1 MIAPLLSTKFSKPL
15 HRPDLIPRARLIER
29 LDQGSAGKLILI
41 CAPAGFGKTTI
52 MSLWE
57 QQNRSPSAWLALDA
71 DDNQVVRF
79 LVYMITAFQAIA
91 PEVGQTALAM
101 LQSTQS
107 SSLEVV
113 LTVLINE
120 LSSLPEDFFLF
131 LDDYHLIEAQAI
143 HTALSFLIEHLP
155 QHMHLVIASRSD
167 PPLPLSRLRARG
179 QLTELR
185 QADLR
190 FTTEEAA
197 GFLKQSL
204 GLQLTPQQIAALEAR
219 TEGWIAGLQ
228 LAALSMRG
236 RENHEAFIRD
246 FSGSHRFVIDY
257 LADEVF
263 SRQAEDLRQFLC
275 ETAIVDRL
283 TPALCQAIT
292 GRSDSAALLRMLEE
306 ANLFLIPLDDQRTWY
321 RYHPLFQDFLR
332 TRLEE
337 HLRTELHKKASQ
349 WFLANGYAY
358 EAVNHAL
365 STGDMDLA
373 EQVISQAVKDAFQQA
388 AFPSLIGWLEALPEE
403 RVLANPV
410 LAIYKSL
417 TLFITHS
424 LEEALP
430 YGLAAEKL
438 IGSDMQSALQGQ
450 FLCLKAHLAM
460 CVGQLDEAVQY
471 AREALEYLE
480 EEHHFLHNLTLN
492 VLGQVLEM
500 KGEVAMAVEIYRQ
513 AFEYGWQAGD
523 HLGALVVFTN
533 LVFGLNELGRR
544 REAVSG
550 CQRLVADEKLSTEH
564 GLPLKD
570 AIYLPWSLL
579 EFEANNL
586 DLAFEYS
593 ERALKLAQAVNFTPA
608 TIWAQYILAFVH
620 LAKGE
625 LEAMRE
631 LTRQGRE
638 FASQTGRENLQGT
651 WFAALEAQASIDSGD
666 LPAALRWA
674 DSMGYT
680 PQDSPSHWMDQPYF
694 TYLRSLLRS
703 GQVEA
708 AQALL
713 NTMETLAE
721 QGGRQRKLITIYLL
735 QALACQANGEKETA
749 RERLSRAVE
758 LAAPEGYRRAFLDE
772 GQGIQQLLPHV
783 RQIAPAF
790 VDELLFSFHPSKPVP
805 ASVEGFME
813 ALTERELEV
822 LELVAKGLSNR
833 EIAEVLY
840 VTLGTTKKHL
850 NNIFSKLYV
859 ESRTQAVAKAREL
872 GLLK

>member
-1 MIAPLLSTKFSKPL
+1 MIAPLLTTKFNKPPP
-15 HRPDLIPRARLIER
+15 RPELVPRERLIER
-29 LDQGSAGKLILI
+29 LNQGTASKLILI

-52 MSLWE
+52 MSLWGLH
-57 QQNRSPSAWLALDA
+57 NDLPSAWLSLDVE
-71 DDNQVVRF
+71 DNQLTRF
-79 LVYMITAFQAIA
+79 FVYMITALQAIS
-91 PEVGQTALAM
+91 PEVGQASLAM

-107 SSLEVV
+107 SPPEAV

-120 LSSLPEDFFLF
+120 LSSLRDDYFLF

-143 HTALSFLIEHLP
+143 HSALTYLVDHLP
-155 QHMHLVIASRSD
+155 QQMHIVIASRSD

-179 QLTELR
+179 QLMELR

-190 FTTEEAA
+190 FTPEEAA

-204 GLQLTPQQIAALEAR
+204 GLQLTSQQVSALEAR

-236 RENHEAFIRD
+236 KEDLETFIRD

-263 SRQAEDLRQFLC
+263 SQQTEEVRQFLL
-275 ETAIVDRL
+275 ETSILDRL
-283 TPALCQAIT
+283 TPSLCQEVT

-306 ANLFLIPLDDQRTWY
+306 ANLFLIPLDDQRAWY

-332 TRLEE
+332 TRLEQ
-337 HLRTELHKKASQ
+337 HSRTELHRKASQ
-349 WFLANGYAY
+349 WFLSNGYVY

-365 STGDMDLA
+365 TTGNTDLA
-373 EQVISQAVKDAFQQA
+373 EQVISQAVMEAFKQA
-388 AFPSLIGWLEALPEE
+388 AFPSLLGWLEALPEE
-403 RVLANPV
+403 RVLASPV

-438 IGSDMQSALQGQ
+438 IRLDTQSPLQGQ
-450 FLCLKAHLAM
+450 LLCLKAHLAM
-460 CVGQLDEAVQY
+460 CVGQLDECVQY
-471 AREALEYLE
+471 ARDALEYLE
-480 EEHHFLHNLTLN
+480 AEHHFLHNLTLN

-500 KGEVAMAVEIYRQ
+500 KEDVPAACDVYRQ
-513 AFEYGWQAGD
+513 AFEAGWQAGD

-533 LVFGLNELGRR
+533 LMFGLNELGRR
-544 REAVSG
+544 REAVAW
-550 CQRLVADEKLSTEH
+550 CQRLVADEKLPAEH

-593 ERALKLAQAVNFTPA
+593 ERTLKLAQVVNFVPA
-608 TIWAQYILAFVH
+608 IILGQYLLALVY
-620 LAKGE
+620 LARGQF
-625 LEAMRE
+625 EAMHE

-638 FASQTGRENLQGT
+638 FASQTGRETLQGT
-651 WFAALEAQASIDSGD
+651 WFAALEAQASLERGD
-666 LPAALRWA
+666 VSRAVRWA

-680 PQDSPSHWMDQPYF
+680 PQDSPNHWMDQPYF
-694 TYLRSLLRS
+694 TYLRSLLMS

-708 AQALL
+708 AQTLL

-721 QGGRQRKLITIYLL
+721 RGGRQRKLITIHLL
-735 QALACQANGEKETA
+735 QAQAWQAQGKMELAFEK
-749 RERLSRAVE
+749 LSRSVE
-758 LAAPEGYRRAFLDE
+758 IAAPEGYRRAFLDE
-772 GQGIQQLLPHV
+772 GQAIQQLLAHARP
-783 RQIAPAF
+783 IAPAF
-790 VDELLFSFHPSKPVP
+790 VDELLFAQHQPEAAP
-805 ASVEGFME
+805 AQNQGLME
-813 ALTERELEV
+813 ALTEREQEV
-822 LELVAKGLSNR
+822 LELVAMGLSNR
-833 EIAEVLY
+833 EIADKLF

-859 ESRTQAVAKAREL
+859 ESRTQAIARAREL